1 VACIKTTQA
10 LADMPQDPLAAQL
23 ARFNFGQKSFHSSS
37 KKQSSSSSAA
47 AKGARAAAVAAARTT
62 AFPSTPLSTDIEA
75 LPSAQGVV
83 VLAQALCLM
92 KVVRKS
98 VECDV
103 LRAVTA
109 LDTTS
114 MLPQNAVIM
123 QLSGLNADALP
134 GAAPALLIS
143 LETEEGGLSTL
154 HLAAA
159 LAGFGSD
166 LPSLPDKCVAA
177 MLAAPPDQQQLPLCP
192 VHDTV
197 TPYWKPSWLSNS
209 SSSSS
214 KGRKS
219 RVFTEAYWLA
229 QQQLQLQADP
239 WLQMTPSSSTCADV
253 TAQQQ
258 RQQQSRPGGSSSTAA
273 ASATRMLLSSCLGY
287 DPGTYVAGHWLPQP
301 DFFNSSSPCSSAALT
316 AAAARSAARA
326 AAPASAVLPITAPL
340 VLADPA
346 TACKRLRNSAF
357 LDGSIAVVKRGG
369 CSFIEKAMAAATAG
383 AYGVVVLNTESP
395 GQLMTMSD
403 DGSGRAPEVPTVMLE
418 ANDSL
423 TLLFWL
429 ERRPLVGSLFGH
441 SNPPAAGKAELIS
454 RQDVLHHQEQQR
466 QQELQRQR
474 KQKQRATGQ
483 GSEPGQER
491 SPDEI
496 LQTRIDLFVPG
507 RSQPWLQ
514 QNVIKAGIDGQ
525 TAYQS
530 LARDPRV
537 LQVLQGAYV
546 RNKAHHNGLQQ
557 PLIGKR
563 AASSVAE
570 AAALRAQPKGHSGG

>member
-1 VACIKTTQA
+1 
-10 LADMPQDPLAAQL
+10 MPQDPLAAQL
-23 ARFNFGQKSFHSSS
+23 ARFNFGQKSFHGSS
-37 KKQSSSSSAA
+37 KKHRSSSSA
-47 AKGARAAAVAAARTT
+47 AKGARAAAIAAARTS

-92 KVVRKS
+92 KIVRKS

-123 QLSGLNADALP
+123 QLSGLKADALP
-134 GAAPALLIS
+134 GAAPALLVS
-143 LETEEGGLSTL
+143 LETEDGGLSTL

-159 LAGFGSD
+159 LAGFGPD

-197 TPYWKPSWLSNS
+197 TPYWKPSWQSSN
-209 SSSSS
+209 SSSS
-214 KGRKS
+214 KGRKLS
-219 RVFTEAYWLA
+219 VFTEAYWFA

-239 WLQMTPSSSTCADV
+239 WLLMTASSSTCAKV
-253 TAQQQ
+253 IAQKQQQ
-258 RQQQSRPGGSSSTAA
+258 GVPGGYRRTPTAPA
-273 ASATRMLLSSCLGY
+273 ATRMLLSSCLGY
-287 DPGTYVAGHWLPQP
+287 DPGTYVVGHWLPHP
-301 DFFNSSSPCSSAALT
+301 DFFNSSLPCSSAALT
-316 AAAARSAARA
+316 AAASQSAAHA
-326 AAPASAVLPITAPL
+326 AAPASATLPITTPL
-340 VLADPA
+340 VMADPP
-346 TACKRLRNSAF
+346 TACKRLRNGPY

-369 CSFIEKAMAAATAG
+369 CSFIEKALAAASAG

-395 GQLMTMSD
+395 GQLLTMSD

-418 ANDSL
+418 ANDSS

-429 ERRPLVGSLFGH
+429 ERRPLVGTLCEH
-441 SNPPAAGKAELIS
+441 TNPPAAGKAELVS
-454 RQDVLHHQEQQR
+454 RQDVLHHQEQQQQEQQR
-466 QQELQRQR
+466 QQ
-474 KQKQRATGQ
+474 KQKQRAGKKGVTTGQ
-483 GSEPGQER
+483 GPGLGQER
-491 SPDEI
+491 SGI

-514 QNVIKAGIDGQ
+514 QNVIKAGINGQ

-546 RNKAHHNGLQQ
+546 RNKAQENRMQQ
-557 PLIGKR
+557 PLTGER
-563 AASSVAE
+563 AASSMDE
-570 AAALRAQPKGHSGG
+570 AALRAQGHSGG